1 MNLQVS
7 VIIPTYNRKKI
18 LEQALGSLFDQS
30 CSSETYEVIVV
41 DDGSTDGTAR
51 MIKSLSSAG
60 PLRYFWKNKEG
71 PAAAR
76 NYGITRAKGEIIIFI
91 DSDLVV
97 SHRFV
102 EEHIA
107 SQGNHSG
114 IIVRGLV
121 INTDNPDPRVQARVK
136 LSDISAAFF
145 ATGNVSV
152 KKKFLAQAG
161 LFDTDFNEYG
171 WEDLELGERLKKIG
185 LRVMTN
191 KRAVGYHLRKRVTP
205 AQLPRVCAREK
216 ERGRMAVIFY
226 RKQPTFK
233 VKLMT
238 HFHPLFFLMDS
249 LLNLGGWSEKKG
261 IRRLFSYLEK
271 NNHHFLSDIILG
283 IISHH
288 AYMQG
293 IREALERVS

>member
-1 MNLQVS
+1 M
-7 VIIPTYNRKKI
+7 
-18 LEQALGSLFDQS
+18 
-30 CSSETYEVIVV
+30 
-41 DDGSTDGTAR
+41 
-51 MIKSLSSAG
+51 
-60 PLRYFWKNKEG
+60 
-71 PAAAR
+71 
-76 NYGITRAKGEIIIFI
+76 
-91 DSDLVV
+91 
-97 SHRFV
+97 
-102 EEHIA
+102 
-107 SQGNHSG
+107 
-114 IIVRGLV
+114 
-121 INTDNPDPRVQARVK
+121 
-136 LSDISAAFF
+136 
-145 ATGNVSV
+145 

>member
-1 MNLQVS
+1 MNLQAS
-7 VIIPTYNRKKI
+7 VIIPTYNRQKI
-18 LEQALGSLFDQS
+18 LEKALPSLFDQS

-51 MIKSLSSAG
+51 MIKSLSPPG
-60 PLRYFWKNKEG
+60 PLRYFWKNREG

-76 NYGITRAKGEIIIFI
+76 NYGIARAKGEIIIFT

-107 SQGNHSG
+107 SQRNHSG
-114 IIVRGLV
+114 IVVRGLV
-121 INTDNPDPRVQARVK
+121 INTDDPDPRVQTRVK
-136 LSDISAAFF
+136 LSDISMAFF

-152 KKKFLAQAG
+152 KKKFLVQAG

-171 WEDLELGERLKKIG
+171 WEDLELGERLKKLG

-216 ERGRMAVIFY
+216 ERGRMAVVFY

-261 IRRLFSYLEK
+261 IRKLLSYLEK

-293 IREALERVS
+293 IREALKRVS